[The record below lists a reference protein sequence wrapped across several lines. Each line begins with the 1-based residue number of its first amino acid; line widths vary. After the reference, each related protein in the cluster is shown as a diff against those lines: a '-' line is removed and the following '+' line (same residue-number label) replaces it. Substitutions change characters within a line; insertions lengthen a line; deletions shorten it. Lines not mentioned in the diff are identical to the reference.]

1 MAGLVPAIHDLP
13 RSTKNVDARDKPGH
27 DEHKPTVRAMSMTLP
42 HLTDAESFRAFRS
55 ASSQWLP
62 VALDIARGH
71 GLDVGSP
78 HVFPTGTNLV
88 IGLGDRLILKIFP
101 PLLRAQFVSERAS
114 LMQLA
119 SRLHVPIPGI
129 VAEGERDGWPYLV
142 ITRLAGA
149 LGSEVWPSLPE
160 DQKERVLRQIG
171 ETIAAVQR
179 VPLGELA
186 QIEPRWD
193 AFMRAQM
200 QGCKARHTRLGLA
213 PKFLAGLD
221 DLLRDAA
228 RLIPMDAPPVILI
241 GEYIPENFLLACD
254 DGEWSLK
261 GLFDFGDVL
270 AGWRDY
276 DLLGPSAFM
285 AAGRP
290 GRVRSLL
297 EGFGYPRPDDAL
309 KRRLMALML
318 LHRASDLN
326 SHICIEGWQERAAD
340 LVELQELIWPG

>member
-1 MAGLVPAIHDLP
+1 MEG
-13 RSTKNVDARDKPGH
+13 
-27 DEHKPTVRAMSMTLP
+27 TLP
-42 HLTDAESFRAFRS
+42 PDSAGAWSMS
-55 ASSQWLP
+55 ASTSLEAYRALRADRSRWLP
-62 VALDIARGH
+62 IALDIARGH
-71 GLDVGSP
+71 GLDTGSP
-78 HVFPTGTNLV
+78 HVFSTGTNLV
-88 IGLGDRLILKIFP
+88 VGLGEKLILKIFP
-101 PLLRAQFVSERAS
+101 PPLRAQFVSERGS

-119 SRLHVPIPGI
+119 GRLRLPIPEI
-129 VAEGERDGWPYLV
+129 VAEGMRDGWPYLI
-142 ITRLAGA
+142 ITRLAGT

-160 DQKERVLRQIG
+160 AQKERVLRQIG
-171 ETIAAVQR
+171 ETIASVQR
-179 VPLGELA
+179 APLGPLA

-193 AFMRAQM
+193 DFMRAQM
-200 QGCKARHTRLGLA
+200 QACRARHTRLGLA

-228 RLIPMDAPPVILI
+228 KLIPMDAPPVILI
-241 GEYIPENFLLACD
+241 GEYIPENFLLACHGD
-254 DGEWSLK
+254 QWSLA

-297 EGFGYPRPDDAL
+297 EGFGYAKLDFAL

-326 SHICIEGWQERAAD
+326 SHICIDGWQEQAGD
-340 LVELQELIWPG
+340 LVELQELIWAE

>member
-1 MAGLVPAIHDLP
+1 MTIVPSQKLP
-13 RSTKNVDARDKPGH
+13 AF
-27 DEHKPTVRAMSMTLP
+27 
-42 HLTDAESFRAFRS
+42 TDTESFRAFRS
-55 ASSQWLP
+55 DPSQWLGI
-62 VALDIARGH
+62 ALDIARGH
-71 GLDVGSP
+71 GLDISAP
-78 HVFPTGTNLV
+78 HMFVSGTNLV
-88 IGLGDRLILKIFP
+88 IGLGEKLILKIFP
-101 PLLRAQFVSERAS
+101 PLLRPQFVSERGS
-114 LMQLA
+114 LTQLKG
-119 SRLHVPIPGI
+119 RLDLPIPEI
-129 VAEGERDGWPYLV
+129 IAEGRCDGWPYLI

-149 LGSEVWPSLPE
+149 LGSDVWPSLAE

-171 ETIAAVQR
+171 ETIASVQR
-179 VPLGELA
+179 APLGPLA

-193 AFMRAQM
+193 DFMRAQM

-228 RLIPMDAPPVILI
+228 ELIPMDAPPVILI
-241 GEYIPENFLLACD
+241 GEYIPENFLLACH
-254 DGEWSLK
+254 GEQWSLA

-276 DLLGPSAFM
+276 DLLGPGAFM

-290 GRVRSLL
+290 GRVKSLL
-297 EGFGYPRPDDAL
+297 EGFGYAKPDFAL

-326 SHICIEGWQERAAD
+326 SHVCIEGWQEQAGD
-340 LVELQELIWPG
+340 LVELQELIWAG

>member
-1 MAGLVPAIHDLP
+1 VTNVSSQHLP
-13 RSTKNVDARDKPGH
+13 DFADGQ
-27 DEHKPTVRAMSMTLP
+27 A
-42 HLTDAESFRAFRS
+42 FRAWRS
-55 ASSQWLP
+55 DPSRWLGI
-62 VALDIARGH
+62 ALDIARGH
-71 GLDVGSP
+71 GLDVSSP
-78 HVFPTGTNLV
+78 HVFATGTNLV
-88 IGLGDRLILKIFP
+88 VGLGERLILKIFP
-101 PLLRAQFVSERAS
+101 PLLRAQFVSERGS

-119 SRLHVPIPGI
+119 GRLHLPIPEI
-129 VAEGERDGWPYLV
+129 VAEGMRDGWPYLV
-142 ITRLAGA
+142 ITRLAGT
-149 LGSEVWPSLPE
+149 LGSEAWPSLPE
-160 DQKERVLRQIG
+160 EQKERLLRQIG

-179 VPLGELA
+179 VPLGPLA

-193 AFMRAQM
+193 EFMRGQM
-200 QGCKARHTRLGLA
+200 QGCRARHERLGLA
-213 PKFLAGLD
+213 PKFLVGLD
-221 DLLRDAA
+221 DLMRDAA

-241 GEYIPENFLLACD
+241 GEYIPENFLLACRNS
-254 DGEWSLK
+254 EWSLA

-297 EGFGYPRPDDAL
+297 EGFGYAKLDFAL

-326 SHICIEGWQERAAD
+326 RHICIEGWQQQAND
-340 LVELQELIWPG
+340 LIELQDLIWPA

>member
-1 MAGLVPAIHDLP
+1 MTIPSSQLLPAF
-13 RSTKNVDARDKPGH
+13 
-27 DEHKPTVRAMSMTLP
+27 
-42 HLTDAESFRAFRS
+42 TDFESFRAFRP

-62 VALDIARGH
+62 MALEIARSH
-71 GLDVGSP
+71 GLDTSAP
-78 HVFPTGTNLV
+78 HVFATGTNLV
-88 IGLGDRLILKIFP
+88 VGLGDHLILKIFP
-101 PLLRAQFVSERAS
+101 PQLAAQFVSERDS

-119 SRLHVPIPGI
+119 GRLSLPIPAI
-129 VAEGERDGWPYLV
+129 VAEGMRDGWPYLI
-142 ITRLAGA
+142 ITRLAGT
-149 LGSEVWPSLPE
+149 LGSEVWPQLAE

-171 ETIAAVQR
+171 ETIASVQR
-179 VPLGELA
+179 VPLGPLA

-193 AFMRAQM
+193 DFMRAQM
-200 QGCKARHTRLGLA
+200 QGCRARHERLGLA

-228 RLIPMDAPPVILI
+228 ELIPMDAPPVILI
-241 GEYIPENFLLACD
+241 GEYIPENFLLACHR
-254 DGEWSLK
+254 GEWSLA

-276 DLLGPSAFM
+276 DLLGPSALM

-297 EGFGYPRPDDAL
+297 EGFGYAKPDFAL

-326 SHICIEGWQERAAD
+326 SHICIEGWQDKADD

>member
-1 MAGLVPAIHDLP
+1 LARIK
-13 RSTKNVDARDKPGH
+13 STKTCLPDRARMTSVPSQIL
-27 DEHKPTVRAMSMTLP
+27 PTF
-42 HLTDAESFRAFRS
+42 TDAAAFRAFR
-55 ASSQWLP
+55 ADPPRWLP
-62 VALDIARGH
+62 IAIDIARSH
-71 GLDVGSP
+71 GLDVSAP
-78 HVFPTGTNLV
+78 HVFAAGTNLV
-88 IGLGDRLILKIFP
+88 VGFGDHLILKIFP
-101 PLLRAQFVSERAS
+101 PLLRAQFVSEHGS
-114 LMQLA
+114 LTQLA
-119 SRLHVPIPGI
+119 GRLHLPIPEI
-129 VAEGERDGWPYLV
+129 VAEGERDGWPYLA
-142 ITRLAGA
+142 ITRLAGT
-149 LGSEVWPSLPE
+149 LGSEVWPSLAE
-160 DQKERVLRQIG
+160 AQRERVLRQIG
-171 ETIAAVQR
+171 ETIATVQR
-179 VPLGELA
+179 APLGPLE
-186 QIEPRWD
+186 QIEPRWAD
-193 AFMRAQM
+193 FMRAQM

-228 RLIPMDAPPVILI
+228 ALIPIDAPPVILI
-241 GEYIPENFLLACD
+241 GEYIPENFLLACHND
-254 DGEWSLK
+254 QWSLA

-297 EGFGYPRPDDAL
+297 EGFGYAKLDYSL

-326 SHICIEGWQERAAD
+326 NHICIEGWQDEADD